1 MAGRQDRNTRGRR
14 QPHARQ
20 AGMGYRHLGKADVG
34 AVTVTYT
41 EQKADGSKG
50 AAIVAGWDLKGAK
63 AL

>member
-1 MAGRQDRNTRGRR
+1 MAQRYELPIGGRTLIIETGKLAQ
-14 QPHARQ
+14 Q
-20 AGMGYRHLGKADVG
+20 ANG

-63 AL
+63 AI